1 MIKIKLM
8 ENKNFKFN
16 NKERYIHIEEY
27 CYSDLPDISNSDLLD
42 NLDLLYEGDGYKGSE
57 DDVFVEILSCFNS
70 ICELGKN
77 IYDTHILK
85 NIRDINFEKAKT
97 SAKYIPIYTLLYEW
111 IKINGNPYKYIEP
124 KYTDLYDILPE
135 DRLMQF
141 VYDSLICY
149 AVYQI
154 HTSILWLD
162 NYDGEDDYN
171 DTNDFEDTITN
182 SVASNIKEL
191 IEFIN
196 LSELSKNTMDELY
209 NTQSK
214 VLEDAYEDGI
224 IDKDLEILEE
234 ENIGSSE
241 YQISINRLL
250 ISVISYIIADRNYDF
265 LITSQRPIYIK
276 DIEMF
281 SLFENAESLIGVA
294 YYQLLLNLTAGDL
307 PYNIRR
313 CKNPNCSIM
322 FHSRYRQ
329 QYCNKPECQKY
340 RKNIKGYNYYHRQEK
355 KGKRKKASK

>member
-1 MIKIKLM
+1 MIKIRLIK
-8 ENKNFKFN
+8 NKDYKFN

-27 CYSDLPDISNSDLLD
+27 CYTDLPDLSNTELFD
-42 NLDLLYEGDGYKGSE
+42 NLDLLYEGHNYKDSE
-57 DDVFVEILSCFNS
+57 DDVFVDILSCFNS
-70 ICELGKN
+70 ICELGRN
-77 IYDTHILK
+77 IYNTHIFK
-85 NIRDINFEKAKT
+85 NIRDINYETINT
-97 SAKYIPIYTLLYEW
+97 SEEYMPIYTLLYEW
-111 IKINGNPYKYIEP
+111 IKLNGSPYKDIDP
-124 KYTDLYDILPE
+124 KYSDLRDFLPE

-141 VYDSLICY
+141 AYDSLICY
-149 AVYQI
+149 IIYQI
-154 HTSILWLD
+154 NASILWLD

-191 IEFIN
+191 IDFIN
-196 LSELSKNTMDELY
+196 LSKLSKNTIDELY

-224 IDKDLEILEE
+224 IDKDLEIMEE

-241 YQISINRLL
+241 YQISINRIL
-250 ISVISYIIADRNYDF
+250 ISVIATMITDRNYDF

-276 DIEMF
+276 DTEMF
-281 SLFENAESLIGVA
+281 SLFENAESLIGIA

-313 CKNPNCSIM
+313 CKNPNCSTM

-329 QYCNKPECQKY
+329 QYCSKEECQKY

-355 KGKRKKASK
+355 KQKRKKATK

>member
-27 CYSDLPDISNSDLLD
+27 CYSDLPDLSNIELFD
-42 NLDLLYEGDGYKGSE
+42 NLDLLYEGHGYKGSE

-70 ICELGKN
+70 ICELGRN
-77 IYDTHILK
+77 IYNTHIFK
-85 NIRDINFEKAKT
+85 NIRDVNYETINISKE
-97 SAKYIPIYTLLYEW
+97 YMPIYSLLYEW
-111 IKINGNPYKYIEP
+111 IKLNGSPYKDIEP
-124 KYTDLYDILPE
+124 KYSDLRDILPE

-141 VYDSLICY
+141 AYDSLICY
-149 AVYQI
+149 IIYQI
-154 HTSILWLD
+154 NASILWLD

-191 IEFIN
+191 IDFIN
-196 LSELSKNTMDELY
+196 LSKLSKNTIDELY

-224 IDKDLEILEE
+224 IDRDLEVMEE

-241 YQISINRLL
+241 YQISINRIL
-250 ISVISYIIADRNYDF
+250 ISVITTMITDRNYDF

-276 DIEMF
+276 DTEMF
-281 SLFENAESLIGVA
+281 SLFENAESLIGIA

-313 CKNPNCSIM
+313 CKNPNCSTM

-329 QYCNKPECQKY
+329 QYCSKEECQKY
-340 RKNIKGYNYYHRQEK
+340 RKNLKGYNYYHRQDQK
-355 KGKRKKASK
+355 QKRKKATK